1 MILTQNG
8 KELGKSDAVYYLLK
22 SMDEPYSKYVLNIWD
37 MKNQDNTIDLA
48 RVKEIRFFE
57 DAIIL
62 ISKKGDA
69 MFYNLN
75 HIMCID
81 LVRKEG
87 NRCYFR

>member
-22 SMDEPYSKYVLNIWD
+22 SMDKPYKEYLLNILD
-37 MKNQDNTIDLA
+37 MKNQDNTINLA

-57 DAIIL
+57 DAIIIL
-62 ISKKGDA
+62 SKKDDA

-81 LVRKEG
+81 MIRKEA
-87 NRCYFR
+87 N